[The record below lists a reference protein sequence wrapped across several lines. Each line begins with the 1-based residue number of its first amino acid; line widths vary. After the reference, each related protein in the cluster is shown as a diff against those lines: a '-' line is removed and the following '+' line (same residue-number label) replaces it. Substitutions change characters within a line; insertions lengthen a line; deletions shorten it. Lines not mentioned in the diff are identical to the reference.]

1 MAWLKWCRILRN
13 YLMGPYS
20 SKVLELSKSNK
31 KSPIKKCT
39 LFSWRKEWRVRNP
52 TTYND
57 KKQGAQISQAQTQDK
72 NWIECGHEHL
82 SPVLALSPRFLGILF
97 CDANIFLNWDTFPFL
112 MPVCKFFQSLL
123 FLQFTAVFSR
133 CAYCIPL
140 LKEKY
145 PWNQDHS
152 KAQYIDYILLLKL

>member
-13 YLMGPYS
+13 YLMGPFS
-20 SKVLELSKSNK
+20 SEVLALSKSKK

-57 KKQGAQISQAQTQDK
+57 KKQGVQISQAQTQDK

-82 SPVLALSPRFLGILF
+82 KIIPVLALSPCFLGILF
-97 CDANIFLNWDTFPFL
+97 CDANIFLIEILFIFWFP
-112 MPVCKFFQSLL
+112 CANFFSHFWFCSSLL
-123 FLQFTAVFSR
+123 CSVDVHTV
-133 CAYCIPL
+133 YCSWKKNIHETRTIA
-140 LKEKY
+140 KH
-145 PWNQDHS
+145 NT
-152 KAQYIDYILLLKL
+152 